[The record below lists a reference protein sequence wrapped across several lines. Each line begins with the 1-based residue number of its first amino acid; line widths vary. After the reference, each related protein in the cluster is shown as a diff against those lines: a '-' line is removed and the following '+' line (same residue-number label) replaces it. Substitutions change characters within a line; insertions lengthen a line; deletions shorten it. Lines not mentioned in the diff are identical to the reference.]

1 MKNILKSF
9 AAFGIAPLVALGV
22 TMGGAFAAGGGE
34 GEPEHYPIHHPKQE
48 SWSFSGPFGT
58 YDKGQLQR
66 GLKVY
71 KEVCAACHSMNL
83 VAFRNLEALGYSPDQ
98 VKAFAAEYEVTDGPN
113 ADGEMFTR
121 KAIATDHF
129 PSPFPNVN
137 AAAAANNGAAPPDF
151 SLIAKARAV
160 ERGFPTFI
168 FDIFTQ
174 YAEAGPDYIHALL
187 TGYDEQPPA
196 GMQVAEGTHYNPYF
210 IAGKS
215 LAMAK
220 PLSDDQVT
228 YDDGSP
234 QTVDQYAHDV
244 SAFLMW
250 AAEPHL
256 EQRKKTGFRVI
267 IFLILFAGLVYI
279 AKRSIWSNVKH

>member
-83 VAFRNLEALGYSPDQ
+83 VAFRNLEALGYSPEQ

>member
-48 SWSFSGPFGT
+48 NWSFSGPFGT

-71 KEVCAACHSMNL
+71 KEVCSACHSMNL

-174 YAEAGPDYIHALL
+174 YAEAGPDYIHSLL

-196 GMQVAEGTHYNPYF
+196 GMHIPEGTHYNPYF

-234 QTVDQYAHDV
+234 QTVDQYARDV

-250 AAEPHL
+250 SAEPHL
-256 EQRKKTGFRVI
+256 EERKKLGFRVI
-267 IFLILFAGLVYI
+267 IFLVLFAGLVYI